1 MSILMAMHVVIL
13 LVISVVII
21 CTILVLF
28 WFTFLLLIVS
38 AGSLPGLGNLC
49 TIGRAEVRAAS
60 QGVIA
65 FSPAQLAVPEL
76 GWNLV

>member
-1 MSILMAMHVVIL
+1 MAMHVVIL

-21 CTILVLF
+21 FNILVLF

-49 TIGRAEVRAAS
+49 TIGRAEVMAAS
-60 QGVIA
+60 Y
-65 FSPAQLAVPEL
+65 
-76 GWNLV
+76 